1 MQNSDQQY
9 ICNLENIIEDEK
21 LEMFGSDELKVCLIN
36 QFEGLNLTF
45 SDVVFQLLNFK
56 DANEKHLKDQQIK
69 KVQVSY
75 SSIDFIPMMNKI

>member
-1 MQNSDQQY
+1 
-9 ICNLENIIEDEK
+9 
-21 LEMFGSDELKVCLIN
+21 MFGRDELKVCLIN

-69 KVQVSY
+69 KV
-75 SSIDFIPMMNKI
+75 